1 MTDKETALQPL
12 LISGRVEM
20 RTGNGHLPKLVLTAA
35 RSTAEI
41 YLHGAHVTHFQKQNE
56 RPLLFM
62 SAQSLFASDKPIRG
76 GVPLIFPWFG
86 PRDGAAAHGF
96 VRTAAWSLVESSV
109 TDNETS
115 VTLELA
121 QAADSAEW
129 PAHRLRYR
137 VIAGETLRLELETAN
152 TSLTREL
159 KYEECLHTY
168 FAIGDIHATRITGL
182 QGVRYLDKVDHF
194 TEKTETSSEI
204 AITGETD
211 RVYLNTTSSV
221 TITDPAWRRQIV
233 VEKSDSNSTVVWN
246 PWIAKAKA
254 MADFG
259 DDEYPQMLC
268 VESGNV
274 DRNRLTL
281 APGANATLAV
291 ELRSEAF

>member
-86 PRDGAAAHGF
+86 PRTGAAAHGF
-96 VRTAAWSLVESSV
+96 IRTAAWSLVESSV

-159 KYEECLHTY
+159 NYEECLHTY

-194 TEKTETSSEI
+194 TEKTETAPEI

-233 VEKSDSNSTVVWN
+233 VEKSGSNSTVVWN

-281 APGANATLAV
+281 APGANATLVV